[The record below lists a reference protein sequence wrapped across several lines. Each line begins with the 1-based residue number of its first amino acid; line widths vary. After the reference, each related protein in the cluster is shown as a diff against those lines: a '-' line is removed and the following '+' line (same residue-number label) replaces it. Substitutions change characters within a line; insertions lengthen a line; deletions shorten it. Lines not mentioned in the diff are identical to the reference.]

1 MRLPQLG
8 MQSAE
13 PCRVSV
19 PSGCA
24 QPPPAALPGIVSFAS
39 FDGGVVAMPHLYADI
54 ARLTAAHRELIHSV
68 VRDFLENYADPSVVL
83 LEEPAGIGPASRQ
96 ASPAATPRH
105 PAPGMDR
112 PDLAARP

>member
-19 PSGCA
+19 PAGCA

-39 FDGGVVAMPHLYADI
+39 FDGGVVAMPDTPALLRAL
-54 ARLTAAHRELIHSV
+54 ARLTPEDRQHFLVLINSVADSYDDGPSLHESLPSSPLPAWGLPSAAI
-68 VRDFLENYADPSVVL
+68 PS
-83 LEEPAGIGPASRQ
+83 PGPS
-96 ASPAATPRH
+96 ATRLPTN
-105 PAPGMDR
+105 
-112 PDLAARP
+112 